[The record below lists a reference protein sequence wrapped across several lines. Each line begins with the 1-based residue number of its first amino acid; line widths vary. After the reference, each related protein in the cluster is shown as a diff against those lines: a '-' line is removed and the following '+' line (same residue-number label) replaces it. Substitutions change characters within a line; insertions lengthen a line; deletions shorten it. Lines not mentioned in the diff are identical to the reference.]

1 MTNEPGRSE
10 PQRVVVE
17 RGSILAY
24 RIFDVGAT
32 IALDAVEKRVPTARR
47 FETGGPAGLVIPA
60 RPLEIALGA
69 CDIVV
74 PFLAARLSG
83 YVTAHVFDFG
93 VVSFVYEISLQPG
106 TTFDELVP
114 LCDALYEA
122 AELDEHG
129 SEHRSDLLRRLGD
142 SVEKPHD
149 WSEAETYTVIFVET
163 LGEQEQKPSLE
174 VLARSE
180 IVAKLLLGETSQV
193 PLGRAERE
201 DVVRHTFS
209 YLRDDVVVVDW
220 NSALVIEPNG
230 SRIVPFILELAT
242 SQLLEFRYYDKLL
255 DIELAR
261 LYEHVGKP
269 GPSMLRSPY
278 RSLTRNVMKR
288 FLELTEFTE
297 RIDNTIKVVGDFY
310 LARVYLSAIGRFRVP
325 DWRES
330 VETKLRLVARVY
342 ELLKTDVETSRAQ
355 FLEIIVIVL
364 ILIEVVSALRH

>member
-1 MTNEPGRSE
+1 MQND
-10 PQRVVVE
+10 PQQVVIE

-32 IALDAVEKRVPTARR
+32 IVLDAVEKRVSSTRR
-47 FETGGPAGLVIPA
+47 FEKSGPIGLVIPV
-60 RPLEIALGA
+60 RPLEIALGD
-69 CDIVV
+69 CEIVV
-74 PFLAARLSG
+74 PFLGARLRG
-83 YVTAHVFDFG
+83 DLKAHVFDFG
-93 VVSFVYEISLQPG
+93 VVSFVYEIPIEAG
-106 TTFDELVP
+106 TSFEDLVP

-122 AELDEHG
+122 GELDEHG
-129 SEHRSDLLRRLGD
+129 SEHRSDLLRRIGD

-163 LGEQEQKPSLE
+163 LREREPGQQLSLDK
-174 VLARSE
+174 LARSE
-180 IVAKLLLGETSQV
+180 IVAKLLLGETSKTR
-193 PLGRAERE
+193 LGNAERE
-201 DVVRHTFS
+201 DVVRNTFS
-209 YLRDDVVVVDW
+209 YLHDDVVVVDW

-261 LYEHVGKP
+261 LYEHVGKR
-269 GPSMLRSPY
+269 GPSLLRSPY

-288 FLELTEFTE
+288 FLEITEFTE

-342 ELLKTDVETSRAQ
+342 QLLKGDVDTSRAQ
-355 FLEIIVIVL
+355 FLELIVIFL
-364 ILIEVVSALRH
+364 ILAEVIAALRHH